1 MIPPE
6 LGVECMTPMNM
17 LIIINKVVISN
28 PNLPGYTSGGIKKLQ
43 EKYHTQLIYS
53 KISDEEN
60 DLPGPRN
67 DHKHGGWHVPSH

>member
-43 EKYHTQLIYS
+43 GKKCTQLILKYQMR
-53 KISDEEN
+53 KN
-60 DLPGPRN
+60 GNTTNNLPGPRN
-67 DHKHGGWHVPSH
+67 DHKH

>member
-1 MIPPE
+1 
-6 LGVECMTPMNM
+6 M

-28 PNLPGYTSGGIKKLQ
+28 PNLPGYTSGGIRKLEEKKLYSINLIL
-43 EKYHTQLIYS
+43 KYQMS
-53 KISDEEN
+53 KNGNYANLTN